1 MESVAEKDI
10 GMQTVN
16 EEIAEERKEKLANID
31 FKMVAFS
38 LAGRDYAIDIMKV
51 KEIAKAGRFTYVP
64 NTSPFVLGVYNL
76 RGEIIPIIDL
86 RLFFGIKVPE
96 RKGDEIE
103 NVIIV
108 GVGEQIFGVVI
119 DAIDKVVGI
128 QKSSIQPP
136 HPLFGG
142 ISIKYISGVVESNG
156 HLYIL
161 LDIDRIFGARDS
173 GKNEIDMLNR
183 QAAQAVSD
191 TKKLVAETA
200 ADSNPKL
207 ETEYKFLV
215 DNLKSLRK
223 FSVTGV
229 NEAWVRSRLIEW
241 TKERGQNK
249 IQLVDEKDADA
260 FLAPF
265 YSPCNGVFWT
275 EQYAAEILKILPD
288 NKAKQI
294 FVWNPGC
301 GKGYETY
308 SLACVLKKRYP
319 DAKIR
324 IYAHDVDLLNVSNA
338 PLLTVPAEAVN
349 AASWLKPYL
358 TTTSGGGYTFN
369 QEIKD
374 IIMFEYHDCMN
385 NNSMQPVDIIFAR
398 DIISL
403 LPEEFQVSF
412 INDFSEKLKGNG
424 CIFVG
429 ANETLPDTAKWH
441 AKKVGS
447 VTIFSK

>member
-173 GKNEIDMLNR
+173 GKAEIDMLNR
-183 QAAQAVSD
+183 QAAEAVND
-191 TKKLVAETA
+191 TKKLVAEKA
-200 ADSNPKL
+200 ADSNPQL

-223 FSVTGV
+223 FSVTNV
-229 NEAWVRSRLIEW
+229 NEAWVRSRLAEW
-241 TKERGQNK
+241 TKERGQSK

-275 EQYAAEILKILPD
+275 EQYAADILKILPD

-349 AASWLKPYL
+349 SASWLKPYL

-412 INDFSEKLKGNG
+412 MNDFSEKLKGNG

-441 AKKVGS
+441 AKTVGS

>member
-10 GMQTVN
+10 GLQAVN
-16 EEIAEERKEKLANID
+16 EEISEERKDKLANID

-173 GKNEIDMLNR
+173 GKAEIDMLNR
-183 QAAQAVSD
+183 QAAEAMRE
-191 TKKLVAETA
+191 TKKLVAEKA

-215 DNLKSLRK
+215 ENLKSLRK
-223 FSVTGV
+223 FTVTGV
-229 NEAWVRSRLIEW
+229 NEAWVRSRLAEW
-241 TKERGQNK
+241 TKERGQGN
-249 IQLVDEKDADA
+249 IQLVNEKDADA

-275 EQYAAEILKILPD
+275 EQYAGDVYKILPD

-301 GKGYETY
+301 GKGFETY

-338 PLLTVPAEAVN
+338 PLMTVPAEAISSS
-349 AASWLKPYL
+349 SWLKPYL
-358 TTTSGGGYTFN
+358 VSTSSGGYTFN

-385 NNSMQPVDIIFAR
+385 NNAMQPVDIIFAR

-412 INDFSEKLKGNG
+412 MDDFTEKLKGNG

-429 ANETLPDTAKWH
+429 ANETLPDKTKWH
-441 AKKVGS
+441 AKTVGS

>member
-10 GMQTVN
+10 GLQAVN
-16 EEIAEERKEKLANID
+16 EEISEERKEKLANID

-173 GKNEIDMLNR
+173 GKAEIDMLNR
-183 QAAQAVSD
+183 QAAEAMRE
-191 TKKLVAETA
+191 TKKLVAEKA
-200 ADSNPKL
+200 ADSNL
-207 ETEYKFLV
+207 
-215 DNLKSLRK
+215 
-223 FSVTGV
+223 
-229 NEAWVRSRLIEW
+229 SR
-241 TKERGQNK
+241 
-249 IQLVDEKDADA
+249 A
-260 FLAPF
+260 
-265 YSPCNGVFWT
+265 
-275 EQYAAEILKILPD
+275 
-288 NKAKQI
+288 
-294 FVWNPGC
+294 
-301 GKGYETY
+301 
-308 SLACVLKKRYP
+308 
-319 DAKIR
+319 IR
-324 IYAHDVDLLNVSNA
+324 IF
-338 PLLTVPAEAVN
+338 P
-349 AASWLKPYL
+349 
-358 TTTSGGGYTFN
+358 
-369 QEIKD
+369 
-374 IIMFEYHDCMN
+374 
-385 NNSMQPVDIIFAR
+385 
-398 DIISL
+398 
-403 LPEEFQVSF
+403 
-412 INDFSEKLKGNG
+412 
-424 CIFVG
+424 
-429 ANETLPDTAKWH
+429 
-441 AKKVGS
+441 
-447 VTIFSK
+447 